1 MISGRAEWFICV
13 ARSSY
18 YRRRPPRLPAQ
29 AIPGVY
35 MLFLVDKNGV
45 PSIGRHIRLNQ
56 EKEERDK

>member
-1 MISGRAEWFICV
+1 MRI
-13 ARSSY
+13 
-18 YRRRPPRLPAQ
+18 RRRPPRLPAQ